1 MTKELLSEVYNE
13 KVFKS
18 EPTTPTIL
26 RMYYDEKFLPQE
38 YIDINIHE
46 LTSKMKEWICDMEQ
60 LQGICTHK
68 AYVCSTDDSEWYS
81 GYLLI
86 KTTYSDEVR
95 EEIKGKGDTEFDAVK
110 EHCEWILEQK
120 AKA

>member
-46 LTSKMKEWICDMEQ
+46 LA
-60 LQGICTHK
+60 HK
-68 AYVCSTDDSEWYS
+68 CKKWAWAKNYEIVERKTQVDVYKNNKRVAQFIGDSLVTFLPGRVYE
-81 GYLLI
+81 
-86 KTTYSDEVR
+86 
-95 EEIKGKGDTEFDAVK
+95 A
-110 EHCEWILEQK
+110 CEWILEQR
-120 AKA
+120 AKS